1 MQIWWGM
8 LWWFL
13 VLQIKFAVSYLYA
26 WMFGKMNGEVWGEMY
41 ILGIT
46 EYPGYFD
53 IYPEDVLIKNPLTY
67 AAFVAVWLADY
78 FLC

>member
-13 VLQIKFAVSYLYA
+13 ILQIKFAVSYLYA
-26 WMFGKMNGEVWGEMY
+26 WMFGEMNGEVWGEMY
-41 ILGIT
+41 IFGIT

-67 AAFVAVWLADY
+67 AAL
-78 FLC
+78 